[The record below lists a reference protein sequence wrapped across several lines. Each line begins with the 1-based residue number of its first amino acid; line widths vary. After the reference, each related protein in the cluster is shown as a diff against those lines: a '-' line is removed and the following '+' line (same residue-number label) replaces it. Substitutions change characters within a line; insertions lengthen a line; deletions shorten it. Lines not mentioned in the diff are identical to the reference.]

1 MQIAFLGLGMMGSRM
16 AANLVRAG
24 YHLTVW
30 NRTIER
36 AEGFVADHPGT
47 RLALTPREA
56 AEDAD
61 ILFSMVVDGR
71 QVHELLLGRD
81 GAVDGARPSTLFVD
95 CSTIGPEY
103 ARSIGIGLR
112 DRGFAFL
119 DAPVT
124 GSWPRAEAGTLV
136 FMVGGER
143 AEFERVKP
151 VLDVMGTLTVY
162 SGASGQG
169 QVIKVI
175 NNAVSAVNTVVVG
188 EALLTAECQGAD
200 LDALVEVMGA
210 GSGGSMMLEL
220 KAGPMRKHD
229 YTPLFRLDHMLKDVR
244 LCLEAA
250 DAAGIEFGY
259 AREADEVLGRAS
271 AMGHGNDDFSA
282 LIEVLEVDADMRLDE

>member
-16 AANLVRAG
+16 AANLAAAG

-30 NRTIER
+30 NRTTSR
-36 AEGFVADHPGT
+36 AKEFVAEHPGT

-56 AEDAD
+56 ADDAD
-61 ILFSMVVDGR
+61 IVFSMVVDGR

-103 ARSIGIGLR
+103 ARSIGIGLH
-112 DRGFAFL
+112 DHGFAFL

-124 GSWPRAEAGTLV
+124 GSSPRAAAGTLV

-143 AEFERVKP
+143 AEFERVRP
-151 VLDVMGTLTVY
+151 VLEAMATLIVY
-162 SGASGQG
+162 AGASGQG
-169 QVIKVI
+169 QIVKVI
-175 NNAVSAVNTVVVG
+175 NNAVSAVNAVVLG
-188 EALLTAECQGAD
+188 EALLTAQRQGAD

-220 KAGPMRKHD
+220 KAGPMRMHD
-229 YTPLFRLDHMLKDVR
+229 YAPLFRLDHMLKDVR
-244 LCLEAA
+244 LCLEAG
-250 DAAGIEFGY
+250 DAAGIDFSY
-259 AREADEVLGRAS
+259 ARDTDEVLGRAS
-271 AMGHGNDDFSA
+271 AMGYGDADFAA
-282 LIEVLEVDADMRLDE
+282 LIEVLEVDADVRLGE

>member
-24 YHLTVW
+24 YRLTVW

-61 ILFSMVVDGR
+61 IVFSMVVDGR

-151 VLDVMGTLTVY
+151 VLDVMGTLIVY
-162 SGASGQG
+162 AGPSGQG
-169 QVIKVI
+169 QVIKVV
-175 NNAVSAVNTVVVG
+175 NNAVSAVNAVVVG
-188 EALLTAECQGAD
+188 EALLTADRQGAD

-220 KAGPMRKHD
+220 KAGPMREHD

>member
-16 AANLVRAG
+16 AANLAAAG
-24 YHLTVW
+24 YHLNVW
-30 NRTIER
+30 NRTTSC
-36 AEGFVADHPGT
+36 AEEFVAEYPAT

-61 ILFSMVVDGR
+61 IVFSMVVDGR

-81 GAVDGARPSTLFVD
+81 GAVGGARPSTLFVD

-151 VLDVMGTLTVY
+151 VLDTLGTLIVY
-162 SGASGQG
+162 SG
-169 QVIKVI
+169 V
-175 NNAVSAVNTVVVG
+175 
-188 EALLTAECQGAD
+188 
-200 LDALVEVMGA
+200 
-210 GSGGSMMLEL
+210 
-220 KAGPMRKHD
+220 
-229 YTPLFRLDHMLKDVR
+229 
-244 LCLEAA
+244 
-250 DAAGIEFGY
+250 
-259 AREADEVLGRAS
+259 
-271 AMGHGNDDFSA
+271 
-282 LIEVLEVDADMRLDE
+282 